1 MDECIYLNI
10 SGSKFIFLVLY
21 VDDIFLASSD
31 VCLMNET
38 KGFMLKHFDKK
49 DMSEAGYVLGT
60 EIVRDRSRCLLG
72 LSQRN

>member
-1 MDECIYLNI
+1 MGVSL
-10 SGSKFIFLVLY
+10 FFLILY

-31 VCLMNET
+31 VCLWNET
-38 KGFMLKHFDKK
+38 KGFMLKHFDMK

-60 EIVRDRSRCLLG
+60 EIVRDRSRCLLA